1 MFRVS
6 EVLCL
11 MVIVYGVTTTV
22 RAEGDKVRFDRD
34 VRPILANHCYACHG
48 PDAQALQGELKLSDR
63 DDALLPAESG
73 KRAIVPGDAAAS
85 ELVSRILTA
94 DADEQMPPPEFKKPL
109 TEAQRRT
116 LKQWI
121 EEGAEY
127 TPHWSF
133 VAPVKA
139 PLPKAAHE
147 SESLHPIDRYVLT
160 RLKSLGKQPSPPAER
175 STLIRRL
182 YLDLIG
188 IPPTPGEVDAFLAD
202 KSPSAYEAL
211 VDRLL
216 ADQRFGEKWARQWLD
231 LARYADSNGFQR
243 DGFRQVW
250 AYRDWVIRALNDDKP
265 YDRFVIEQLAGDL
278 LPDATTEQRIA
289 TGFHR
294 QVTINVE
301 AGTNPEA
308 DRVNQ
313 VMDRVA
319 TTGTVFLGLTI
330 ECAQCHSHKYD
341 PISQR
346 DYYSLLAYFNNT
358 PLESKYRGKGMTA
371 LDFIDGPAIAVGG
384 TESQLI
390 EWQELQEEYNKL
402 LGDCDDDPT
411 PEQKKALANLK
422 KRIEKLN
429 IQRTLVMSELPEP
442 RKTHVM
448 LRGQWDRPGE
458 SVTPAVLESLGT
470 LPADAPPNRL
480 GLARWIASKN
490 NPLTARVAV
499 NRWWLELFGRGL
511 VATPE
516 DFGLQGEPPTH
527 PELLDWLAVELMEHG
542 WSMKH
547 ILREI
552 VTSATY
558 RQSSRV
564 APELAAVDPDN
575 ALLARGPRFR
585 LPSETIR
592 DNALAIA
599 GLLSTKMYG
608 VPVYPPQPPG
618 IWRVTGQVDNTYRTS
633 QGEDRYRR
641 GIYTIWRR
649 SAHYPSF
656 ANFDAPNRGACVAN
670 RPRSNTPLQAL
681 TLLNDDVYVE
691 AAAAFAARIIKD
703 CPEGSL
709 LDRVNFAFRLAVAR
723 KPTDDEAKYL
733 ASIFEQEHKRY
744 AEQPKLALPA
754 GIKDATQAA
763 WFYVATILL
772 NLDETITKE

>member
-1 MFRVS
+1 
-6 EVLCL
+6 
-11 MVIVYGVTTTV
+11 MVRPVVVFWLILILAGAATIA
-22 RAEGDKVRFDRD
+22 RAEGEKVRFDRD
-34 VRPILANHCYACHG
+34 VRPILAQHCFACHG
-48 PDAQALQGELKLSDR
+48 PDAEALQGELKLSDR

-73 KRAIVPGDAAAS
+73 KRAIVPGDAAGS
-85 ELVSRILTA
+85 ELVRRIFA
-94 DADEQMPPPEFKKPL
+94 AAADERMPPPEFKKPL
-109 TEAQRRT
+109 TEAQRRV

-121 EEGAEY
+121 DQGAEY

-139 PLPKAAHE
+139 PIPAIADDHE
-147 SESLHPIDRYVLT
+147 SLRPIDRYVRA
-160 RLKSLGKQPSPPAER
+160 RLAAAGKQPSPPADR
-175 STLIRRL
+175 ATLLRRVS
-182 YLDLIG
+182 LDLIG
-188 IPPTPGEVDAFLAD
+188 IPPTPDEVQAFLED
-202 KSPSAYEAL
+202 KSPRAYETV

-216 ADQRFGEKWARQWLD
+216 NDPRFGEKWARQWLD

-250 AYRDWVIRALNDDKP
+250 AYRDWVIRALNADKP
-265 YDRFVIEQLAGDL
+265 YDQFVIEQLAGDL
-278 LPDATTEQRIA
+278 LPNATTEQQIA

-358 PLESKYRGKGMTA
+358 PLESKYRGKGMAA
-371 LDFIDGPAIAVGG
+371 LDFIDAPAIAIEG
-384 TESQLI
+384 TESQLA
-390 EWQELQEEYNKL
+390 EWQQLQNQYNKL
-402 LGDCDDDPT
+402 LGDCDEEPT
-411 PEQKKALANLK
+411 PAQKKELAELK
-422 KRIEKLN
+422 KQIAKLN

-448 LRGQWDRPGE
+448 LRGQWDHPGE
-458 SVTPAVLESLGT
+458 EVTPAVLKALGSP
-470 LPADAPPNRL
+470 PADAPPNRL
-480 GLARWIASKN
+480 GLARWIASRN

-516 DFGLQGEPPTH
+516 DFGTQGEPPTH
-527 PELLDWLAVELMEHG
+527 PELLDWLAVELMDSG

-547 ILREI
+547 IIREI

-564 APELAAVDPDN
+564 SPKLAAADPDN

-592 DNALAIA
+592 DNALAIS
-599 GLLSTKMYG
+599 GLLSPKMYG
-608 VPVYPPQPPG
+608 VPVYPPQPSG

-633 QGEDRYRR
+633 KDEDRYRR

-649 SAHYPSF
+649 SGHYPSF

-681 TLLNDDVYVE
+681 TLLNDEVYVE
-691 AAAAFAARIIKD
+691 AATALAARIIKD
-703 CPEGSL
+703 RPEGSL
-709 LDRVNFAFRLAVAR
+709 QDRVNYAFRLAVSRA
-723 KPTDDEAKYL
+723 PTADEAQYL
-733 ASIFEQEHKRY
+733 ATVFEQELKRY
-744 AEQPKLALPA
+744 ADQPKLALPA
-754 GIKDATQAA
+754 GTKDATQAG